1 MKNSKG
7 EVIYMKKFFLIASL
21 VTLTLIATFFLINL
35 KEPTEIQMKVA
46 ILGEPNDKQ
55 SDIFIYDPI
64 SLADLESETFTETDY
79 RNAEALFIYPEYF
92 YQVSQES
99 YRKYLKEIAHSIP
112 VVFVD
117 AGNFMSRSLFDTEL
131 SYEEIVKDSG
141 FNEHTQTIYYF
152 ANGDDAIFRTDGD
165 GLENQ
170 QALVKAINLMHST
183 NSYAEWQR
191 QLTLN

>member
-1 MKNSKG
+1 
-7 EVIYMKKFFLIASL
+7 MKKSFLIASL
-21 VTLTLIATFFLINL
+21 VTLALIATFFLINL
-35 KEPTEIQMKVA
+35 KEPAEIQMKVA
-46 ILGEPNDKQ
+46 ILGELNDKQ

-117 AGNFMSRSLFDTEL
+117 A
-131 SYEEIVKDSG
+131 
-141 FNEHTQTIYYF
+141 
-152 ANGDDAIFRTDGD
+152 
-165 GLENQ
+165 
-170 QALVKAINLMHST
+170 
-183 NSYAEWQR
+183 
-191 QLTLN
+191 

>member
-141 FNEHTQTIYYF
+141 FNEHTQAIYYF

-170 QALVKAINLMHST
+170 QALVKAIKLMHST

>member
-1 MKNSKG
+1 
-7 EVIYMKKFFLIASL
+7 MKKFFLIASL

-35 KEPTEIQMKVA
+35 KEPAEIQMKVA

-117 AGNFMSRSLFDTEL
+117 AGNFMSRSLFDTDL

-170 QALVKAINLMHST
+170 QALVKAIKLMHST